1 MKSTEVYQLV
11 VGLTF
16 IRQTELAVP
25 GRGLRGLHDAFQIQM
40 GRGWGGGGGHHP
52 NRVYSK
58 KTGSSRLVS
67 SLSQFDDENGF
78 SPKSNPYI
86 GVQFR
91 YTYKNM
97 FYLT

>member
-1 MKSTEVYQLV
+1 MKSTEVSQLV
-11 VGLTF
+11 VGSTF
-16 IRQTELAVP
+16 FGQTELAIPASWPARCVTNSD
-25 GRGLRGLHDAFQIQM
+25 GTGM
-40 GRGWGGGGGHHP
+40 GGGGHHP

-58 KTGSSRLVS
+58 KTGTCPLVS

-97 FYLT
+97 FYFT